1 MNLKVA
7 LLKKSPLGVD
17 FLFLICLL
25 VGYVISCSFPKIF
38 VVESRIFSIPYRLLI
53 FLFSVYILAKKS
65 SFRKIDFNTG
75 LLFCFFWFFYFFKT
89 VYSFH
94 TDYYLPQFI
103 IQEYEIYLRI
113 IIINFIPC
121 LALLSIDY
129 MKVDY
134 KLLTKTIFWILF
146 IMLFISLVYTIF
158 FLRQYNSVSG
168 IFSVY
173 YISSGHF
180 GATLVLLS
188 LYLLFFRTNSEIVID
203 SKVLLLAILFGLF
216 AIYIS
221 AARSP
226 VFALIIVGLYFIIL
240 KRKFKLLIYFFLFL
254 LFLIVL
260 LYISRQILHLDSA
273 FVERNYLWI
282 FEGYASGREP
292 YMLRGISIFQ
302 NNIIFGGRVLFEDG
316 MYPHDIFLELLMAG
330 GLILLFLFGLLF
342 YPLFRNFNYFLKT
355 SNSNYY
361 ILPFFA
367 IWLQYFILT
376 LTSNDIHSNPE
387 FWYFS
392 CVVIGISIKTYNEKT

>member
-1 MNLKVA
+1 MSLKVN
-7 LLKKSPLGVD
+7 LLKKSLLD
-17 FLFLICLL
+17 ADLLFLVCLL
-25 VGYVISCSFPKIF
+25 VGYVISSSLPKIF
-38 VVESRIFSIPYRLLI
+38 VVESRIFSIPYRLLM
-53 FLFSVYILAKKS
+53 FLFSVYILTKNL

-75 LLFCFFWFFYFFKT
+75 LIFCFFWFFYFFKS

-103 IQEYEIYLRI
+103 IQEYEIYIRI
-113 IIINFIPC
+113 IAINFFPC

-129 MKVDY
+129 LKVDY
-134 KLLTKTIFWILF
+134 KLLTKSIFWILF
-146 IMLFISLVYTIF
+146 IILSVNLLYTIF
-158 FLRQYNSVSG
+158 FLGEYNSVSG

-180 GATLVLLS
+180 GATLVILS
-188 LYLLFFRTNSEIVID
+188 LYLLLFTTNLEIVID
-203 SKVLLLAILFGLF
+203 TKVLLLAIPFGLF

-226 VFALIIVGLYFIIL
+226 VLALIIIGLYFIIL
-240 KRKFKLLIYFFLFL
+240 KKQFKLLVYFFLLL
-254 LFLIVL
+254 LFLVVL

-273 FVERNYLWI
+273 FVERNYLWL
-282 FEGYASGREP
+282 FEGNASGREP
-292 YMLRGISIFQ
+292 YLLRGISIFQ
-302 NNIIFGGRVLFEDG
+302 NNIIFGGRVLYEDG
-316 MYPHDIFLELLMAG
+316 LYPHNIFLELLMAG

-342 YPLFRNFNYFLKT
+342 YPLFRNLNYFLKT
-355 SNSNYY
+355 SNANYY

-376 LTSNDIHSNPE
+376 LTSNDIHSNPD

-392 CVVIGISIKTYNEKT
+392 TVIIGISIKTHNEKN

>member
-1 MNLKVA
+1 MNLKFT
-7 LLKKSPLGVD
+7 LQKKSAIDVA

-25 VGYVISCSFPKIF
+25 VGYVISCSLPKIF
-38 VVESRIFSIPYRLLI
+38 VVESRIFSVPYRLLM
-53 FLFSVYILAKKS
+53 FLFSVYILAKNS
-65 SFRKIDFNTG
+65 SFRKIDFTTG

-89 VYSFH
+89 IYSFQ

-113 IIINFIPC
+113 LIINLLPC

-134 KLLTKTIFWILF
+134 KSLIKSVFWILF
-146 IMLFISLVYTIF
+146 IMLFINLVYTVF

-188 LYLLFFRTNSEIVID
+188 LYLLLFRTNSEILIGP
-203 SKVLLLAILFGLF
+203 KVLLLAILLGLF
-216 AIYIS
+216 AIYTS

-226 VFALIIVGLYFIIL
+226 VFALVVVSLYFIIL
-240 KRKFKLLIYFFLFL
+240 KKEFKLLIYFFIFL
-254 LFLIVL
+254 LFSVIS
-260 LYISRQILHLDSA
+260 LYISWRILHLESA

-292 YMLRGISIFQ
+292 YMLRGISIFK
-302 NNIIFGGRVLFEDG
+302 NNILFGGRVLYEDG

-330 GLILLFLFGLLF
+330 GLILLLLFGLLF

-392 CVVIGISIKTYNEKT
+392 SVVIGISIKTYNEKT